1 MPQNFGDSSTKTVSL
16 SSKEEP
22 HLFASEVRKFDDLD
36 LVSIFAKYFYWLWIR
51 EHNSFDQQISNF
63 SGWNL

>member
-51 EHNSFDQQISNF
+51 KHNSCD
-63 SGWNL
+63 